1 MPNYR
6 FRAKDK
12 AGGIL
17 KEIRFAESEATLIG
31 SLRSEGLIPLTI
43 SPVSGGIGKIRL
55 RTKDARELSAL
66 LSLLLDSGHTIID
79 SLNLILQI
87 RPTSRISKACQAWLR
102 ELKRG
107 ASFQKTLDA
116 APVALPVGFKSLA
129 GIGEK
134 VGSLGAVLTQLDEYY
149 GRLAKLRER
158 LGTALI
164 YPTLVLIVA
173 IIVGFIIG
181 IFILPKMSE
190 MLVVLNP
197 EMVASPSR
205 LSNTNITVIVM
216 ASLAGGIM
224 AMALAPQS
232 STLGRWRAK
241 AMLQLPLI
249 GSFVRDWGLLGWSFA
264 LEIMTV
270 GGVTMDQSLTE
281 AAGAAGNSRLVSV
294 LSDLPDQLGKG
305 NSLADLLTKTP
316 YIPGIIP
323 AWVSIGERTG
333 KDSEIFKPIRQY
345 FEERVSR
352 SIDLATQLMEPIL
365 ILLLG
370 AGMVFFVLR
379 YLLPFFR
386 MLGSLA

>member
-6 FRAKDK
+6 FRAKNK
-12 AGGIL
+12 AGRIH
-17 KEIRFAESEATLIG
+17 KEIRFAESEAALIG
-31 SLRSEGLIPLTI
+31 SLRSEGFVPLAV

-107 ASFQKTLDA
+107 ASFQKTLDL

-129 GIGEK
+129 GIGEM

-173 IIVGFIIG
+173 ITVGIIIS

-190 MLVVLNP
+190 MLIVLNP
-197 EMVASPSR
+197 DIATSPSS
-205 LSNTNITVIVM
+205 LDNTSIAAIII
-216 ASLAGGIM
+216 ASLVGGIM
-224 AMALAPQS
+224 ATALAPRN

-241 AMLQLPLI
+241 VILQLPII
-249 GSFVRDWGLLGWSFA
+249 GPFVRDWGLLGWSFA
-264 LEIMTV
+264 LEILTV

-281 AAGAAGNSRLVSV
+281 AAGAAGNSRLVSI
-294 LSDLPDQLGKG
+294 LSDLPTQLGKG
-305 NSLADLLTKTP
+305 DSLADLLTTAP
-316 YIPGIIP
+316 YIPSIIP

-370 AGMVFFVLR
+370 AGMIFFVLR

-386 MLGSLA
+386 MLGNLA